1 MTVKLVGKR
10 VGLAFLK
17 GRLARIWKPI
27 GEMEVIGMNHGF
39 FVVRFSNSADYNQVF
54 DGGPWMVLGHYLM
67 VQKWEPEF
75 KHAQGEL
82 GKVARFG
89 SVCRIFPLSITD
101 LWLIILCTEEQ
112 VLIRCWFCYCLIY
125 G

>member
-82 GKVARFG
+82 GKVAVWIHVPDFPIEYYRFMAHHSMHG
-89 SVCRIFPLSITD
+89 GAGFD
-101 LWLIILCTEEQ
+101 
-112 VLIRCWFCYCLIY
+112 
-125 G
+125 